1 MNLKINPSEQK
12 FKPQNQIRSFRS
24 FFLRLN
30 NYLMITKDVNYSEQ
44 NTSLNLFLANEKN
57 YLSLYLSQNSQK
69 IKNYFEKVVSK
80 YNLQKF
86 FGYNT
91 AALSVGLIGVG
102 GLGSIGLEL
111 LNYFKI
117 LDNSFFKPLEYYF
130 AFGAVSG
137 FILLSFSARLLG
149 KAYSYMEKRGQEF
162 KNIKEFIS
170 LLDEGSKSLNI
181 KEIESIQIQQN
192 VFKINS

>member
-69 IKNYFEKVVSK
+69 IKNYFEKVISK

-86 FGYNT
+86 FGYTT

-130 AFGAVSG
+130 AFGGVSG

-149 KAYSYMEKRGQEF
+149 KSYSYMEKRGQEF